1 MKTLISLL
9 LLLGSLQVHANSFP
23 RIPAAAD
30 NLNLMVN
37 QMASQLVSQYDEG
50 VIQLTL
56 RFKKDRY
63 APARSYPVNPT
74 WQYQAERE
82 FQYRES
88 LRLRRCC

>member
-1 MKTLISLL
+1 MKTLISLI
-9 LLLGSLQVHANSFP
+9 LLLGSLQANASSFP
-23 RIPAAAD
+23 RFAVPTD

-37 QMASQLVSQYDEG
+37 QMASQYDEG

-56 RFKKDRY
+56 RFKKDRS
-63 APARSYPVNPT
+63 AVVRPYPVYPI

-82 FQYRES
+82 FNYRES